1 MKKCPRCGI
10 NNYDDYLF
18 CEYCGES
25 LDAEKQEEK
34 LPEPPKLASAE
45 DLEMDGTVLVKY
57 IGKGGDIII
66 PDGVT
71 EISPEAFK
79 ECTALT
85 GVTIP
90 DGVTKIGKK
99 AFYGCSELTRVNIPE
114 GVEMLEWWT
123 FYGCKALTD
132 VSLPQSL
139 TRIDGST
146 FSTCTA
152 LTDVSL
158 PKNLTKLEGGVVNSC
173 TALKSITIP
182 EGVTEISYLAF
193 VGCKALEEIN
203 ADDNN
208 DHYRSLDGILY
219 NKELTAVVRC
229 PYAKKSVIIPDSV
242 TEIADG
248 AFEKCSALERVR
260 IPDSVTSIGEDAFCW
275 CSSLKNL
282 ELPES
287 LRNIGRFAFRHCESL
302 VSVTIPKSVTS
313 IDIKAFEECGSLIL
327 RVYNG
332 TEGAAYAGR
341 ELLKHEL
348 LPNEDDFVM
357 NGTAIVK
364 YTGWIGYVLI
374 PDTVTSIEDGAF
386 KGCKALHS
394 VTIPASV
401 TSIGKRAFRT
411 GSFLSGS
418 RELTLRVY
426 PDTEGE
432 RYAKANDIKYE
443 LIK

>member
-1 MKKCPRCGI
+1 MKKLMETLAFALVAI
-10 NNYDDYLF
+10 AAAHAAETTIVDYGQTSETTIFNLIW
-18 CEYCGES
+18 EYETRSSG
-25 LDAEKQEEK
+25 
-34 LPEPPKLASAE
+34 
-45 DLEMDGTVLVKY
+45 
-57 IGKGGDIII
+57 
-66 PDGVT
+66 GVT
-71 EISPEAFK
+71 NAVI
-79 ECTALT
+79 T
-85 GVTIP
+85 GVRDSGSAYISGSISVPTS
-90 DGVTKIGKK
+90 V
-99 AFYGCSELTRVNIPE
+99 SETPNGTGYIV
-114 GVEMLEWWT
+114 
-123 FYGCKALTD
+123 K
-132 VSLPQSL
+132 
-139 TRIDGST
+139 
-146 FSTCTA
+146 
-152 LTDVSL
+152 
-158 PKNLTKLEGGVVNSC
+158 
-173 TALKSITIP
+173 
-182 EGVTEISYLAF
+182 
-193 VGCKALEEIN
+193 
-203 ADDNN
+203 
-208 DHYRSLDGILY
+208 
-219 NKELTAVVRC
+219 
-229 PYAKKSVIIPDSV
+229 
-242 TEIADG
+242 EIADG

-260 IPDSVTSIGEDAFCW
+260 IPD
-275 CSSLKNL
+275 
-282 ELPES
+282 
-287 LRNIGRFAFRHCESL
+287 
-302 VSVTIPKSVTS
+302 SVTS

-418 RELTLRVY
+418 CELTLRVY